1 MERWY
6 EAIFS
11 FSSTI
16 RRVMKERKLNIDIL
30 KCIAIVF
37 VVAVHFFLHTN
48 YYGRSYTFK
57 SIFLSS
63 FIWMIFMTCVP
74 IFIMTTGYL
83 MKDKTYSK
91 SYFIKL
97 LPVIGIYCLAASI
110 YTFFDVR
117 VINIDYFGK
126 LLVNIFSF
134 GHYAWYVNMYIG
146 LYLMIPFLNAG
157 FKSFNNRRSQAIA
170 LGVLVLLT
178 VIPATLSLFNN
189 NEQNNIILSHLIPDY
204 WKGLWPITYYLVGA
218 YIASFK
224 KKSTI
229 KEIVLVI
236 IILDVLSVLGLSA
249 ISESSFGIEYG
260 ILPVFLLS
268 SLIFYSVIQLK
279 VVIKNEWLQ
288 KVILFISKN
297 TLPIYLLSVIGD
309 LYWYPKIIAKWGD
322 FASILPKFPLIVFFL
337 LCQSILITFL
347 LLNVLK
353 FIQTIFNNPTI
364 KSSK

>member
-1 MERWY
+1 MY
-6 EAIFS
+6 CNS
-11 FSSTI
+11 F
-16 RRVMKERKLNIDIL
+16 L
-30 KCIAIVF
+30 
-37 VVAVHFFLHTN
+37 VAVHFFSSHQLS
-48 YYGRSYTFK
+48 GRFYTFK

-74 IFIMTTGYL
+74 LFIMTTGYL

-97 LPVIGIYCLAASI
+97 LPIIGIYCLAVSI

-134 GHYAWYVNMYIG
+134 SHYAWYVNMYIG
-146 LYLMIPFLNAG
+146 LYLMIPFLNVG
-157 FKSFNNRRSQAIA
+157 FKSFNNRRSQAIS
-170 LGVLVLLT
+170 LGVLVLFT

-189 NEQNNIILSHLIPDY
+189 NGQNHIILSHLITDY

-218 YIASFK
+218 FIASFK
-224 KKSTI
+224 KKSNI
-229 KEIVLVI
+229 KELILSI

-249 ISESSFGIEYG
+249 ISKSSLGIEYG
-260 ILPVFLLS
+260 VLPVFLLS

-279 VVIKNEWLQ
+279 VVIKNGWLQ
-288 KVILFISKN
+288 KVVLFISEN

-309 LYWYPKIIAKWGD
+309 YYWYP
-322 FASILPKFPLIVFFL
+322 ILPNFE
-337 LCQSILITFL
+337 
-347 LLNVLK
+347 
-353 FIQTIFNNPTI
+353 
-364 KSSK
+364 

>member
-1 MERWY
+1 
-6 EAIFS
+6 
-11 FSSTI
+11 
-16 RRVMKERKLNIDIL
+16 MKERKLNIDIL
-30 KCIAIVF
+30 KCIAIIF

-74 IFIMTTGYL
+74 LFIMTTGYL

-134 GHYAWYVNMYIG
+134 SHYAWYVNMYIG

-189 NEQNNIILSHLIPDY
+189 NEQKYMILSHLIPDY
-204 WKGLWPITYYLVGA
+204 WKGLWPITYYLVGV

-224 KKSTI
+224 KMSNI
-229 KEIVLVI
+229 KELVLVI

-260 ILPVFLLS
+260 VLPVFLLS
-268 SLIFYSVIQLK
+268 SLIFYTVIQLK

-288 KVILFISKN
+288 RVILFISKN

-322 FASILPKFPLIVFFL
+322 FASILPKFPLIVIFL

>member
-1 MERWY
+1 
-6 EAIFS
+6 
-11 FSSTI
+11 
-16 RRVMKERKLNIDIL
+16 MKERKLNIDIL

-37 VVAVHFFLHTN
+37 VVGVHFFLHTN
-48 YYGRSYTFK
+48 YYGRSFTFK

-63 FIWMIFMTCVP
+63 FIWIILMTCVP
-74 IFIMTTGYL
+74 LFIMTTGYL

-117 VINIDYFGK
+117 VINIDYFAK

-134 GHYAWYVNMYIG
+134 SHYAWYVNMYIG

-189 NEQNNIILSHLIPDY
+189 NEQKYMILSHLIPDY

-224 KKSTI
+224 KKSNI
-229 KEIVLVI
+229 KELVLVI
-236 IILDVLSVLGLSA
+236 IIIDVLSVLGLSA
-249 ISESSFGIEYG
+249 ISESSFGIEYSV
-260 ILPVFLLS
+260 LPVFLLS

-288 KVILFISKN
+288 RVILFISKN

-322 FASILPKFPLIVFFL
+322 FANILPKFPLIVIFL
-337 LCQSILITFL
+337 LLQSILMTFILNIL
-347 LLNVLK
+347 LKLIKTIILK
-353 FIQTIFNNPTI
+353 ML
-364 KSSK
+364 SKWHVE

>member
-1 MERWY
+1 
-6 EAIFS
+6 
-11 FSSTI
+11 
-16 RRVMKERKLNIDIL
+16 MKERKLNIDIL
-30 KCIAIVF
+30 KCIAIIF

-74 IFIMTTGYL
+74 LFIMTTGYL

-134 GHYAWYVNMYIG
+134 SHYAWYVNMYIG

-189 NEQNNIILSHLIPDY
+189 NEQKYMILSHLIPDY
-204 WKGLWPITYYLVGA
+204 WKGLWPITYYLVGV

-224 KKSTI
+224 KMSNI
-229 KEIVLVI
+229 KELVLVI

-260 ILPVFLLS
+260 VLPVFLLS
-268 SLIFYSVIQLK
+268 SLIFYTVIQLK

-288 KVILFISKN
+288 RVILFISKN

-322 FASILPKFPLIVFFL
+322 FASILPKFPLIVIFL

-353 FIQTIFNNPTI
+353 FIQTIFNNPTF

>member
-1 MERWY
+1 
-6 EAIFS
+6 
-11 FSSTI
+11 
-16 RRVMKERKLNIDIL
+16 MKERKLNIDIL

-48 YYGRSYTFK
+48 YYGRSYTYK

-91 SYFIKL
+91 TYFIKL

-117 VINIDYFGK
+117 VFNIDYLGK

-134 GHYAWYVNMYIG
+134 SHYAWYVNMYIG

-178 VIPATLSLFNN
+178 VIPTTLSLFNN
-189 NEQNNIILSHLIPDY
+189 NEQKYMILSHLIPDY
-204 WKGLWPITYYLVGA
+204 WKGLWPITYYLVGV

-224 KKSTI
+224 KMSNI
-229 KEIVLVI
+229 KELVLVI

-260 ILPVFLLS
+260 VLPVFLLS
-268 SLIFYSVIQLK
+268 SLIFYTVIQLK

-288 KVILFISKN
+288 RVILFISKN

-322 FASILPKFPLIVFFL
+322 FASILPKFPLIVIFL

-353 FIQTIFNNPTI
+353 FIQTIFNNPTF

>member
-6 EAIFS
+6 ETIFS
-11 FSSTI
+11 FGNTI
-16 RRVMKERKLNIDIL
+16 RRFMKERKLNIDIL

-91 SYFIKL
+91 TYFIKL

-117 VINIDYFGK
+117 VFNIDYLGK

-134 GHYAWYVNMYIG
+134 SHYAWYVNMYIG
-146 LYLMIPFLNAG
+146 LYIMIPFLNAG
-157 FKSFNNRRSQAIA
+157 FKSFNNRRNQAIA

-178 VIPATLSLFNN
+178 IIPATLSLFNN
-189 NEQNNIILSHLIPDY
+189 NKQIFMIVSHLIPDY

-218 YIASFK
+218 FIASFK

-229 KEIVLVI
+229 KELFLVI
-236 IILDVLSVLGLSA
+236 LILDVLSVLGLSV

-260 ILPVFLLS
+260 VLPVFLLS
-268 SLIFYSVIQLK
+268 SLIFYSVIQLR
-279 VVIKNEWLQ
+279 VDIKNEWLQ
-288 KVILFISKN
+288 KVVLFISKN

-309 LYWYPKIIAKWGD
+309 LYWYPKIVEKWGD
-322 FASILPKFPLIVFFL
+322 FASILPKFPFIVIFL
-337 LCQSILITFL
+337 FLQSLFITYVITR
-347 LLNVLK
+347 VLK
-353 FIQTIFNNPTI
+353 FVQIMIVKYN
-364 KSSK
+364 K

>member
-1 MERWY
+1 
-6 EAIFS
+6 
-11 FSSTI
+11 
-16 RRVMKERKLNIDIL
+16 MKERKLNIDIL

-48 YYGRSYTFK
+48 YYGRSYSFK

-63 FIWMIFMTCVP
+63 FIWMILMTCVP
-74 IFIMTTGYL
+74 LFIMTTGYL

-91 SYFIKL
+91 TYFIKL
-97 LPVIGIYCLAASI
+97 LPVLGIYCLAASI

-126 LLVNIFSF
+126 LLENIFSF
-134 GHYAWYVNMYIG
+134 SHYAWYVNMYIG

-157 FKSFNNRRSQAIA
+157 VKSFNNRRSQAIS

-178 VIPATLSLFNN
+178 VVPATLSLFNN
-189 NEQNNIILSHLIPDY
+189 NGQNHIILSHLIPDY

-224 KKSTI
+224 KKSNI
-229 KEIVLVI
+229 KELILVI

-260 ILPVFLLS
+260 VLPVFLLS

-288 KVILFISKN
+288 RVILFISKN

-309 LYWYPKIIAKWGD
+309 SYWYPKMIAKWGD

-337 LCQSILITFL
+337 LCQSLFITYILTR
-347 LLNVLK
+347 VLK
-353 FIQTIFNNPTI
+353 FVKNIIIEVKRSN
-364 KSSK
+364 

>member
-1 MERWY
+1 MKRWY

-74 IFIMTTGYL
+74 LFIMTTGYL

-117 VINIDYFGK
+117 VINLEYFGK

-134 GHYAWYVNMYIG
+134 SHYAWYVNMYIG

-189 NEQNNIILSHLIPDY
+189 NEQYRIILSHLIPDY

-218 YIASFK
+218 HIASFK
-224 KKSTI
+224 KKSSI

-236 IILDVLSVLGLSA
+236 IVLDVLSVLGLSV

-260 ILPVFLLS
+260 VLPVFLLS

-288 KVILFISKN
+288 RVILFISKN

-309 LYWYPKIIAKWGD
+309 LYWYPKMIAKWGD

-337 LCQSILITFL
+337 LCQSLFITYIITR
-347 LLNVLK
+347 VLK
-353 FIQTIFNNPTI
+353 FVKNIIIELKRSN
-364 KSSK
+364 

>member
-1 MERWY
+1 MQ
-6 EAIFS
+6 
-11 FSSTI
+11 
-16 RRVMKERKLNIDIL
+16 ERKLNIDIL
-30 KCIAIVF
+30 KCIAIIF

-63 FIWMIFMTCVP
+63 FIWMILMTCVP
-74 IFIMTTGYL
+74 LFIMTTGYL

-134 GHYAWYVNMYIG
+134 SHYAWYVNMYIG
-146 LYLMIPFLNAG
+146 LYLIIPFLNAG

-189 NEQNNIILSHLIPDY
+189 NEQKYMILSHLIPDY

-224 KKSTI
+224 KKSNI
-229 KEIVLVI
+229 KELVLVI

-249 ISESSFGIEYG
+249 ISESSLGIEYG
-260 ILPVFLLS
+260 VLPVFLLS

-288 KVILFISKN
+288 RFILFISKN

-309 LYWYPKIIAKWGD
+309 LYWYPKMIAKWGD

>member
-1 MERWY
+1 
-6 EAIFS
+6 
-11 FSSTI
+11 
-16 RRVMKERKLNIDIL
+16 MKERKLNIDIL
-30 KCIAIVF
+30 KCIAIIF

-74 IFIMTTGYL
+74 LFIMTTGYL

-134 GHYAWYVNMYIG
+134 SHYAWYVNMYIG

-189 NEQNNIILSHLIPDY
+189 NKQIFMIVSHLIPDY
-204 WKGLWPITYYLVGA
+204 WKGLWPITYYLVGV

-224 KKSTI
+224 KMSNI
-229 KEIVLVI
+229 KELVLVI

-260 ILPVFLLS
+260 VLPVFLLS
-268 SLIFYSVIQLK
+268 SLIFYTVIQLK

-288 KVILFISKN
+288 RVILFISKN

-322 FASILPKFPLIVFFL
+322 FASILPKFPLIVIFL

-353 FIQTIFNNPTI
+353 FIQTIFNNPTF